1 VSIRYG
7 VAVLLAGLALAAG
20 AQTPAPPGGTP
31 AKDIVKPPPS
41 SPAATT
47 SPGAIVIDYKLELL
61 DKDRDGFV
69 SRAEAAGVPELV
81 KNFDRLD
88 RNRDGKLDER
98 ELDAHDK

>member
-1 VSIRYG
+1 VSIRSG
-7 VAVLLAGLALAAG
+7 IAALLAGFALAAG
-20 AQTPAPPGGTP
+20 AQTPAPAGGTP
-31 AKDIVKPPPS
+31 AKDIVQPPPS

-47 SPGAIVIDYKLELL
+47 SPGALVIEYKLELL

-69 SRAEAAGVPELV
+69 SRAEAAGLPDLV
-81 KNFDRLD
+81 KKFDRLD